1 MDVRENKDIHIKNKN
16 DKDNDIKNTEMENST
31 YEVIKNRLTKH
42 GDDLKERVEKLN
54 AVRKEVFGSIES
66 KLLSSERILTEN
78 NCIPRDMAPVDD
90 SFIFG
95 YNVHIGLKSKVE
107 LSDVFSIYNY
117 KERTLQKQ
125 TLDLIND
132 EQFLKDF
139 DELYKYY
146 KNTFFAKFT
155 IIEPYFHMIFQT
167 GKNATDIKSFKWLI
181 EGGKLT
187 YVDCRSEH
195 EVKFVNKNEFNFV
208 KATRDDQR
216 SGVYPHVSIMDKVF
230 VETINGDLTIKVEDN
245 TQIGKGIYS
254 EAVEDKDQNLD
265 DAEIFYA
272 DLGEIIILKIRPYKE
287 NDYRYFVFNNK
298 LKNVVR
304 LDSIKDTCKLLPG
317 NHGLIFP
324 KGYYLQNGEY
334 KVFDVPAEYSVFDQM
349 ITSSNGEDYQ
359 YIFYNIDSGIYL
371 VYSYNIIDQTIET
384 PIVCSGYSH
393 FNNGE
398 MIVFKHEE
406 EPRKNHMIQIWQTP
420 YVGKNYVC
428 EGHSDSILFNI
439 GNKDIVNCMADCKIV
454 SKLIGK
460 GESYQSIYID
470 IVKES
475 EQIID
480 TYFWLDKQE
489 AYNLKEVLLRIK
501 ETSSFAIGEFEKVV
515 RIKNSTKKQIE
526 DVKNESEELLK
537 KLEYG
542 TFDTVNDYVR
552 VLADIRNLRG
562 KIVSLRDLRY
572 TDLTI
577 VDSLD
582 SRVKEK
588 NEEFAKRCVEFL
600 IQPEGLKIYA
610 DKVQELQDGIDK
622 VNKSK
627 EGKELTEKMDETSGD
642 LELLIDIVGN
652 FKIEDP
658 TMTTEIIEKI
668 SSLFSLINNAKAR
681 VKTKVEE
688 FSKSEM
694 TTQFN
699 SQMKLLS
706 QAVVNYLDVSDTVDK
721 CDQYLNKVMVQIQEL
736 EGKFAEFDDY
746 VVKLSEKRE
755 ELYNAF
761 ESKKQSLLDKLNKR
775 MVGLF
780 NSSERIMNGIAN
792 RLKDLDSVEGIN
804 GYLATDI
811 MAEKVRDIIS
821 ELRDLGDSVKADEIS
836 SRLKTLKED
845 TIRQL
850 KDKQELYV
858 SGENVIKLGKHH
870 FSVNTKAIDLS
881 IVQKDEELY
890 YHITGTDFWDKV
902 VHKEIDKYQH
912 VFEQSI
918 VSENMD
924 VYRAEYL
931 AYIIFEAARNKQ
943 FESLDI
949 LYSKTETQLVEVVQ
963 KFMEPRYQEGY
974 TKGVHDS
981 DGAKILK
988 ALLELHQNI
997 DLLIYK
1003 SQVRALARLFWNR
1016 LADADT
1022 KELLIVRLKELAKVS
1037 LYFNSLPNLDNY
1049 VPYIIEKLN
1058 NTYNHI
1064 TFFDNEDIPA
1074 AAEYLCKEIM
1084 KGEDFVVSKEAKKI
1098 YDGFMN
1104 YLRDKNAFDEFS
1116 LSVKNSLKDIE
1127 GVFYLIKEWVNA
1139 YRLDVLDN
1147 TNIFGALDEEELSG
1161 VLDEVIVMLIE
1172 NNASLGR
1179 VINVET
1185 KTTIKGLVGTHGVIN
1200 GGKYTIAYTKFMYKL
1215 KYYSDVVVND
1225 YLKFQ
1230 IIKKELVQQFK
1241 EELHLDD
1248 FKPKVLS
1255 SFVRNKL
1262 IDKVY
1267 LPLIGDNLAK
1277 QIGVVGENKRTD
1289 LMGMLL
1295 LVSPPGYGK
1304 TTLMEYI
1311 ASRLGIIL
1319 VKINGPSLGNEV
1331 TSLDPGKA
1339 NNTSARGELIKL
1351 NIALKMGNNVM
1362 IYVDD
1367 IQHCNPEFLQKFISL
1382 CDGQRKIEGVYNG
1395 VGQTYDLRGKKV
1407 AVVMA
1412 GNPYTESGEKFKIP
1426 DMLSNRADVYNLGD
1440 MLREN
1445 EEAFKLSYIENS
1457 LTSNPVLSKL
1467 SNRSQK
1473 DLYGLIEMAKG
1484 VERESVNFEGNYSI
1498 DELNEYIGVIEKLF
1512 RVRDVVLKVN
1522 MEYIYSAAQAD
1533 EYRNEPPFK
1542 LQGSYRN
1549 MSKIA
1554 EKVVPIMNDE
1564 ELFEQILGSYQND
1577 SQTLTTGAEANM
1589 LKWKEIVGCLNN
1601 EEQKRWDDIKKIFVK
1616 NKLIKGDDK
1625 IGQAVMV
1632 LSNLT
1637 DNLEMIKDIMAKGKD
1652 ELFH

>member
-1 MDVRENKDIHIKNKN
+1 LDDKENKDINIKNS
-16 DKDNDIKNTEMENST
+16 DMDSST
-31 YEVIKNRLTKH
+31 YEVIKTRLTKQ
-42 GDDLKERVEKLN
+42 GNDLKERVGKLN
-54 AVRKEVFGSIES
+54 TMRKEVFGSIET
-66 KLLSSERILTEN
+66 KLLSSERIITEN

-95 YNVHIGLKSKVE
+95 YNVNIGLKSKVE
-107 LSDVFSIYNY
+107 LSDVFSIYKY
-117 KERTLQKQ
+117 KECTFKKQ
-125 TLDLIND
+125 TLDLVND

-139 DELYKYY
+139 DDLYKYY

-155 IIEPYFHMIFQT
+155 IIEPYFYMIFQT
-167 GKNATDIKSFKWLI
+167 GKSATDIKAFKWLI
-181 EGGKLT
+181 EGDTLI

-195 EVKFVNKNEFNFV
+195 EVVFACKNEFNFV

-216 SGVYPHVSIMDKVF
+216 TGVHPHVSILDKVF
-230 VETINGDLTIKVEDN
+230 VETLGGDLTIKVEDN
-245 TQIGKGIYS
+245 TATGKGIYS
-254 EAVEDKDQNLD
+254 EVVEDKDQNLD

-272 DLGEIIILKIRPYKE
+272 DLGDIVILKIRPYKE

-298 LKNVVR
+298 LMNIIR
-304 LDSIKDTCKLLPG
+304 IDSIKDTCMLLPG

-334 KVFDVPAEYSVFDQM
+334 KLFDVTVEHSVFDQM
-349 ITSSNGEDYQ
+349 ISSSNGEDYQ
-359 YIFYNIDSGIYL
+359 YIFYNMESGIYL
-371 VYSYNIIDQTIET
+371 VYSYNIIAQLIET
-384 PIVCSGYSH
+384 PIVCTGYSH

-398 MIVFKHEE
+398 MIVFKHEN

-420 YVGKNYVC
+420 YVGKNYVI
-428 EGHSDSILFNI
+428 EGNTDSILFNI
-439 GNKDIVNCMADCKIV
+439 GNKDIVKCMADCTIV
-454 SKLIGK
+454 FKLIQK
-460 GESYQSIYID
+460 GESYQSIYFD

-475 EQIID
+475 QQIID
-480 TYFWLDKQE
+480 AYFWVDKEE

-501 ETSSFAIGEFEKVV
+501 ETSTFAIGEFEKVV
-515 RIKNSTKKQIE
+515 RIKNSTKKQIS
-526 DVKNESEELLK
+526 DVKNESEELLN
-537 KLEYG
+537 KLEYVA
-542 TFDTVNDYVR
+542 FDTVDEYVR
-552 VLADIRNLRG
+552 VLTDIRNLRG

-572 TDLTI
+572 TDLAI

-582 SRVKEK
+582 AQSREK
-588 NEEFAKRCVEFL
+588 NEEFAKKCVEFL
-600 IQPEGLKIYA
+600 IQPEGLKIYG
-610 DKVQELQDGIDK
+610 DKVEELQDAIDK

-627 EGKELTEKMDETSGD
+627 EGKELTEKMDETASD
-642 LELLIDIVGN
+642 LEILIDIVSN

-658 TMTTEIIEKI
+658 TTTTEIIEKI
-668 SSLFSLINNAKAR
+668 SSLFSLLNNAKAR
-681 VKTKVEE
+681 VKSRVEE
-688 FSKSEM
+688 FSKKEM
-694 TTQFN
+694 TLQFN

-706 QAVVNYLDVSDTVDK
+706 QAVVNYLDISDTVDK
-721 CDQYLNKVMVQIQEL
+721 CEQYLNKVMVQIQEL

-746 VVKLSEKRE
+746 VVQLSEKRE

-761 ESKKQSLLDKLNKR
+761 ESKKQSILDKLNKR
-775 MVGLF
+775 LVGLF
-780 NSSERIMNGIAN
+780 NSSERIMSGIAN
-792 RLKDLDSVEGIN
+792 RLKGFDSIYGIN

-821 ELRDLGDSVKADEIS
+821 KLRDLGDTVKADEIS
-836 SRLKTLKED
+836 SRLKSLKED
-845 TIRQL
+845 TIRNL

-858 SGENVIKLGKHH
+858 DGENVIKLGKHH

-881 IVQKDEELY
+881 IVQKENELY

-902 VHKEIDKYQH
+902 VHVEINKYQH
-912 VFEQSI
+912 VFGQSI
-918 VSENMD
+918 LSENSD

-931 AYIIFEAARNKQ
+931 AYSVFEAARKMQ
-943 FESLDI
+943 FERLDI
-949 LYSKTETQLVEVVQ
+949 LYTKTQAQLVELVQ
-963 KFMEPRYQEGY
+963 KFMEPKYQEGY

-988 ALLELHQNI
+988 VLLELHYNI
-997 DLLIYK
+997 DLLIYN

-1016 LADADT
+1016 LVDDET
-1022 KELLIVRLKELAKVS
+1022 KELLTVRLKELAKVRV
-1037 LYFNSLPNLDNY
+1037 YFNSKPNLQNH
-1049 VPYIIEKLN
+1049 VPYIIEKLK
-1058 NTYNHI
+1058 NTYKDI
-1064 TFFDNEDIPA
+1064 TFFDNKYIPD
-1074 AAEYLCKEIM
+1074 AAEYLCMEIM
-1084 KGEDFVVSKEAKKI
+1084 KGEDFVVSRSAKKI

-1116 LSVKNSLKDIE
+1116 ISIKNSIKDIE

-1147 TNIFGALDEEELSG
+1147 TSIFEAMDEEELSG
-1161 VLDEVIVMLIE
+1161 ALYEVIVILIE
-1172 NNASLGR
+1172 NNGSLGR

-1185 KTTIKGLVGTHGVIN
+1185 QTTIEGLVGTHRVIN
-1200 GGKYTIAYTKFMYKL
+1200 GGMYTISYTKFMQRL
-1215 KYYSDVVVND
+1215 KYYSEVVVND

-1230 IIKKELVQQFK
+1230 NIKKELVERFK
-1241 EELHLDD
+1241 DELHLDD

-1267 LPLIGDNLAK
+1267 LPLIGNNLAK

-1289 LMGMLL
+1289 LMGLLL

-1319 VKINGPSLGNEV
+1319 VKINGPALGNEV
-1331 TSLDPGKA
+1331 TSLDPGNA
-1339 NNTSARGELIKL
+1339 NNISARDELRKL
-1351 NIALKMGNNVM
+1351 NLALKMGNNVM

-1395 VGQTYDLRGKKV
+1395 DAQTYDLRGKKV

-1426 DMLSNRADVYNLGD
+1426 DMLSNRADIYNLGD

-1457 LTSNPVLSKL
+1457 LTSSPVLSKL

-1473 DLYGLIEMAKG
+1473 DLYGIIEMAKG
-1484 VERESVNFEGNYSI
+1484 VEREKINFEGTYSI
-1498 DELNEYIGVIEKLF
+1498 DELSEYISVIEKLF

-1522 MEYIYSAAQAD
+1522 MEYIYSASQAD

-1549 MSKIA
+1549 MNKIA
-1554 EKVVPIMNDE
+1554 ENVVSVMNDE
-1564 ELFEQILGSYQND
+1564 ELFEKILASYEND
-1577 SQTLTTGAEANM
+1577 SQTLTTGAESNM
-1589 LKWKEIVGCLNN
+1589 LKWKELASCLNC
-1601 EEQKRWDDIKKIFVK
+1601 EEERRLDEIKKIFVK

-1637 DNLEMIKDIMAKGKD
+1637 DNLEMIKDILARSN
-1652 ELFH
+1652 F